1 MNAGVWV
8 GLAIALLGVAG
19 MVFLAIQRQ
28 RMQSRFDQNRAVAA
42 AQAKELSVESG
53 RQSAALER
61 IATAL
66 ETLVADQ
73 KQPHP

>member
-1 MNAGVWV
+1 MNGGVWV
-8 GLAIALLGVAG
+8 GLAIALAGVAG
-19 MVFLAIQRQ
+19 MIILAVQRHRLQ
-28 RMQSRFDQNRAVAA
+28 KRFDQNRAMAA
-42 AQAKELSVESG
+42 SQVKELGEESA

-73 KQPHP
+73 KHPHR

>member
-8 GLAIALLGVAG
+8 WLAIAFLGVAG

-28 RMQSRFDQNRAVAA
+28 RLQKRFDQNRAIAA
-42 AQAKELSVESG
+42 SQAKELGVESA

-66 ETLVADQ
+66 EILVAER
-73 KQPHP
+73 KPPQP